1 MYNQQTRILISGLLW
16 TACLCW
22 QPQTVLADDVEGLDY
37 QLEAPV
43 ALPPGGV
50 YRYKNAEG
58 RTVMVTIL
66 PREGILAGYEVLD
79 NNGRLVQT
87 VAPAPTREDFARLN
101 AERQAETAA
110 RVAKQQ
116 DKELLRLYAAPED
129 AERARDRQIH
139 ALRLNIDFARGN
151 ISQLQNQLDQEVAVA
166 AGHEKTGRKIPT
178 GVEEAINRYS
188 RQIEDL
194 EQDITQYRE
203 DIEHIQEEFKP
214 IIERLHEIAASR
226 QRR

>member
-1 MYNQQTRILISGLLW
+1 MYSNHTKTLMTGLLM

-22 QPQTVLADDVEGLDY
+22 LPVGAQSEEVYLGQ

-50 YRYKNAEG
+50 YRYKNSEG
-58 RTVMVTIL
+58 RTVMVSIL
-66 PREGILAGYEVLD
+66 PQEALFAGYEVLD
-79 NNGRLVQT
+79 NNGRLVQ
-87 VAPAPTREDFARLN
+87 VVDPAPTKEDFERLN
-101 AERQAETAA
+101 AEHEAKTAA
-110 RVAKQQ
+110 RLAKQQ

-129 AERARDRQIH
+129 AERARDRQID

-166 AGHEKTGRKIPT
+166 AGHEKTGHQIPT

-194 EQDITQYRE
+194 EQEIEQYRE
-203 DIEHIQEEFKP
+203 DIKQIEEEFTP
-214 IIERLHEIAASR
+214 IIERLHKIAK
-226 QRR
+226 RRYTR